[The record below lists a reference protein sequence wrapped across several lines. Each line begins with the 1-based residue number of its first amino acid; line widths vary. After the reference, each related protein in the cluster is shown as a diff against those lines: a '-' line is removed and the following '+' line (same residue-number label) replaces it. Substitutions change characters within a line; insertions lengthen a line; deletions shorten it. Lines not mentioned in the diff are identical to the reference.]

1 MSAVTK
7 EQVRDAYKRRVHP
20 DRLVIV
26 EVGGNPEAVVS
37 TPDAVETRAIAAQDG
52 AVQSGTGASNGA
64 GAASDADSTVDA
76 VPDGAPAAVAAP
88 KRAEG
93 AGGEG

>member
-1 MSAVTK
+1 VTK

-20 DRLVIV
+20 DRLVVV
-26 EVGGNPEAVVS
+26 EVGGNPEAVARTS
-37 TPDAVETRAIAAQDG
+37 SAVESERVAAPDVSAKPSSGSTDG
-52 AVQSGTGASNGA
+52 AGSASG
-64 GAASDADSTVDA
+64 ADSNVDA

-88 KRAEG
+88 KAIEG